1 MGIGAAVLCF
11 AAGAIL
17 YYAIE
22 VDLPYVDDNT
32 LGAILLLAGVIAA
45 IAALIA
51 TTRRSAGGTS
61 TGTGV
66 GLMVAGAIVY
76 WAIDIDFP
84 FVTDGALGVIL
95 MFAGIVTVVATLF
108 MHRQDTRDR
117 RTMVP
122 SPRDAYDHPGYDD
135 PYYRRR
141 HHDLR

>member
-17 YYAIE
+17 YYAVE

-45 IAALIA
+45 IAAVIA
-51 TTRRSAGGTS
+51 NTRRSHGGGGTS

-66 GLMVAGAIVY
+66 GLLVAGAILY

-84 FVTDGALGVIL
+84 FVTDSALGVIL
-95 MFAGIVTVVATLF
+95 MFAGIVTVVATLT
-108 MHRQDTRDR
+108 MHRQDTKDR
-117 RTMVP
+117 LP
-122 SPRDAYDHPGYDD
+122 APPRAYDHPDYDD
-135 PYYRRR
+135 RRYGR
-141 HHDLR
+141 SHGPR